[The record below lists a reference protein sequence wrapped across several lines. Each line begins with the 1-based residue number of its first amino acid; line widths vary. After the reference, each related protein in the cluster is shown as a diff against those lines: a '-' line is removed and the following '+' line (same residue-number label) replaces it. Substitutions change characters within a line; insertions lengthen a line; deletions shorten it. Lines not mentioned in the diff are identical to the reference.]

1 MGALLFYA
9 GGAAVMANAVRIEI
23 PIFAGGYGVRFF
35 EETARAF
42 ESERPGVSVNL
53 YGDPRI
59 GDQVRIRIIEGTY
72 PNATDAWGV
81 PWNNLIRAGKLLDL
95 APWLDGPN
103 WEEDARWAD
112 TFLPGALERWREGD
126 QVWAVP
132 FAYAAYV
139 IFYNKGLFEEQGWTI
154 PRTWDELFAL
164 CDAIQEQ
171 GIAPFAFPGIYQQY
185 ADWILRAAHY
195 NLAGPE
201 EYRAYQ
207 EMVPGT
213 RASPA
218 FKGAAEVVQ
227 RLATQHFQPGWQ
239 GMSHTAAQLQLFDGK
254 AAMMANGSWLVSE
267 MQGKI
272 PDDFEL
278 GAFNFPIFTDG
289 RGETNAVQIGSGY
302 YFLFA
307 EVPHTET
314 TVDFFRFLTSR
325 SRAAAF
331 AAAQDTPAAVRGIPP
346 DVFSPGMRDVVRIIE
361 TSSAAYGV
369 PPGTST
375 DFPGMVQAFTDARY
389 LLLRGEIDAETF
401 GDRLEAAAER
411 SRAALIEP
419 DAVVIRHR
427 WPGLLLLCFLFGTV
441 AFTLVMRRGG
451 ANRNGGPDRYHPTRM
466 LGARHALLFIA
477 PALLLYLLFVLKPSV
492 EALAW
497 AFTEWDGITERRFV
511 GLLHFKR
518 LLFESDVF
526 WRALRNNLFIMFVPA
541 CFVLPMALFFSYL
554 ISRGVPGGRLF
565 RVCFFFPN
573 ILGGIAVTLLW
584 MNAYDP
590 QGGLVNGVLTRL
602 GFDSFE
608 NFAWLSQE
616 NLYWALIP
624 MAIWGACGFNMI
636 LYLAGMESVDPELYE
651 ASAIDGATGG
661 QQFFYI
667 TLPLIWDVLTISAVF
682 MVIGGLK
689 SFEVIWLLTSQQPT
703 TRTHVMGTLMVTTMF
718 QDFKVGQATA
728 IAVVLFLLVFFG
740 TLATLRGMRRER
752 VEAG

>member
-1 MGALLFYA
+1 MTPDST
-9 GGAAVMANAVRIEI
+9 VIEI

-42 ESERPGVSVNL
+42 EAERPGVTVNL

-59 GDQVRIRIIEGTY
+59 GDKVRIRIIEGTY

-81 PWNNLIRAGKLLDL
+81 PWNNLIRAGQLLDL

-103 WEEDARWAD
+103 WEGDAQWRD
-112 TFLPGALERWREGD
+112 TFLPGALERWQEEE

-139 IFYNKGLFEEQGWTI
+139 IFYNKGLFHEQGWEV
-154 PRTWDELFAL
+154 PRTWDELFLL
-164 CDAIQEQ
+164 CDQIQEA
-171 GIAPFAFPGIYQQY
+171 GISPFAFPGVYQQY

-201 EYRAYQ
+201 AYRAYQ

-213 RASPA
+213 RSSPA
-218 FKGAAEVVQ
+218 FKRAADVVQ
-227 RLATQHFQPGWQ
+227 RLARHHFQPGWQ

-272 PDDFEL
+272 PEDFEL
-278 GAFNFPIFTDG
+278 GAFNFPVFADG
-289 RGETNAVQIGSGY
+289 LGESTAVQIGSGY

-307 EVPHTET
+307 ETPHPET

-325 SRAAAF
+325 ARAAAF

-346 DVFSPGMRDVVRIIE
+346 EVYSPGMRDVVRIIE
-361 TSSAAYGV
+361 TSATAYGV
-369 PPGTST
+369 PPGMSP
-375 DFPGMVQAFTDARY
+375 DFPGMVQAYTDARY
-389 LLLRGEIDAETF
+389 RLLNGDIDADAF
-401 GDRLEAAAER
+401 GDLLEEAAER
-411 SRAALIEP
+411 SRAVLVDP
-419 DAVVIRHR
+419 GAVVMRHR
-427 WPGLLLLCFLFGTV
+427 WPGTLLLLFMAGAV
-441 AFTLVMRRGG
+441 IYTLVAYLSPAARRQASTQYRPGRPL
-451 ANRNGGPDRYHPTRM
+451 A
-466 LGARHALLFIA
+466 AQHAILFIG
-477 PALLLYLLFVLKPSV
+477 PALLLYLLFVLKPCV
-492 EALAW
+492 EAFAW
-497 AFTEWDGITERRFV
+497 AFTEWDGITDRSFV

-526 WRALRNNLFIMFVPA
+526 WRALRNNLFIMFVPTF
-541 CFVLPMALFFSYL
+541 FVLPMALFFSYL

-602 GFDSFE
+602 GFSAFE

-616 NLYWALIP
+616 HLYWALIP

-651 ASAIDGATGG
+651 ASAIDGATGW
-661 QQFFYI
+661 QQFFHI
-667 TLPLIWDVLTISAVF
+667 TLPLIWEVLTISAVF

-703 TRTHVMGTLMVTTMF
+703 SRTHVMGTLMVTTMF

-728 IAVVLFLLVFFG
+728 IAVVLFVLVFFG
-740 TLATLRGMRRER
+740 TLATLRAMRRER
-752 VEAG
+752 VEGA